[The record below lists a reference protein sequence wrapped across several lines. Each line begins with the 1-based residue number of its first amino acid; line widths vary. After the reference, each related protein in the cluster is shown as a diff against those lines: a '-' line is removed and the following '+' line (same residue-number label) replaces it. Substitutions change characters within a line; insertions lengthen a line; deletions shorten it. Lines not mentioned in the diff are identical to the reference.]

1 MSAWFMSLQCS
12 EFKNFPITIE
22 RAAKVNSV
30 RVLTLYSSKTR
41 GTAYQKLLDSRFM
54 I

>member
-1 MSAWFMSLQCS
+1 MSAWFMSLQYS

-30 RVLTLYSSKTR
+30 RVLIYIL
-41 GTAYQKLLDSRFM
+41 QKQEGQLIKNCWTVDS
-54 I
+54 